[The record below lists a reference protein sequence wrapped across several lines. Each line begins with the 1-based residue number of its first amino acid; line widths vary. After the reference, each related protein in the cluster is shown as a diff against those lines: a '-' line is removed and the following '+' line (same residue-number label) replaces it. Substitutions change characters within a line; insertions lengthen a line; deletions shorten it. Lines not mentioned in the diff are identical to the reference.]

1 MSFPSVH
8 VATMFRFLSISCP
21 PPVIPLATPSDDEF
35 FDRVQS
41 NRHRR
46 QVRIALGGVKSAGEG
61 ASAAGGAGGATGEGG
76 RKGAGGVV
84 TAVDLL
90 EERHGLLERLREV
103 EGQVAEERR
112 RREEASGEGV
122 ERVEGGGEGEGVG
135 GAVAVDPLDAFM
147 SAVTTKIGT
156 FLVHSWLSSGCIHV
170 AVVNSKIGVLLSW
183 IKCTVIVWPDFAAE
197 WAGGCAA
204 GMVALV
210 VLKWL
215 WYPLD
220 TSSPFLSPAPPFFA
234 PLSSQPL
241 HPLLNFYSSS
251 LALSSPLLPPP
262 PSVPCLSPTLLL
274 SSSEMDKLGTLT
286 REAARLSGE
295 LERVAALLQL
305 ADPSGEAEAKWAP
318 RGEKGKKRQKET
330 TILPA
335 PAAPATAAATSA
347 AAAAAVAALAAS
359 SAAPPPPLAAAGAA
373 AAAPAPAAAPEEAGE
388 PEKGGGKE
396 VKWQEATGGRG
407 SVLVSAAAQSSGAP
421 VGTEEAADVGI
432 QGREG
437 NEGGVAAE
445 VEVGKMEEKGRLE
458 GRGEASK
465 QEMAGRIVGGRKID
479 EKERVGGSK
488 VDEKESVGGRKRGGG
503 DVSDGESRSKRS
515 IADGAASAGAGAA
528 VASAAAG
535 AGAGAGSSGGGG
547 GGGGEGKRRRVLGPA
562 KPKFLE
568 EAAVEMEQGTEAWMP
583 PQGQTGDGQTL
594 LNKKLGY

>member
-1 MSFPSVH
+1 MKRLEKVQHMQREMDVIEAKEVGQGGLTAGQQTQIARNKTRIQQGGLTAGQQTQIAHNNTRIQQVGGVGWEGVLMGGCSTATTGRPESMSFPSVH

-46 QVRIALGGVKSAGEG
+46 QARIALGGVKSAGEG

-147 SAVTTKIGT
+147 SAVTTKI
-156 FLVHSWLSSGCIHV
+156 
-170 AVVNSKIGVLLSW
+170 
-183 IKCTVIVWPDFAAE
+183 
-197 WAGGCAA
+197 
-204 GMVALV
+204 
-210 VLKWL
+210 
-215 WYPLD
+215 
-220 TSSPFLSPAPPFFA
+220 
-234 PLSSQPL
+234 
-241 HPLLNFYSSS
+241 
-251 LALSSPLLPPP
+251 
-262 PSVPCLSPTLLL
+262 
-274 SSSEMDKLGTLT
+274 EMDKLGTLT

-330 TILPA
+330 TTLPA
-335 PAAPATAAATSA
+335 PAAPATAAATS

-458 GRGEASK
+458 GRGEARK

-583 PQGQTGDGQTL
+583 PQGVCAVGRVWVSCCARVCT
-594 LNKKLGY
+594 